1 MIVDAA
7 SGALIDDRKARRNVF
22 VLATAGAL
30 GGAVPPISFAISA
43 IAAYNFLGDK
53 KSLATLPITAFVVGT
68 ACGTVP
74 AALLMRKV
82 GRRAGFVTGM
92 LISFLGVVL
101 SAAAMVV
108 SGFVLLCVG
117 SFFVGFAQAFLQ
129 QFRFAAADTASPAFR
144 PRAISLVMAGGI
156 VAAILGPQT
165 VIYAADLIESAPYAG
180 AFLGA
185 AVLTLLGAMALLF
198 LDIPHVQAKSG
209 VSTGRPIGEIARQP
223 AFLVAVACAASSFAM
238 MSFVMTAAP
247 LAMVMNDHHRDS
259 AVLGIQWHVLAMFG
273 PSFFTGALIARF
285 GAERIIALGLTLLIG
300 CSLVALSGTSVGHF
314 WLALILLG
322 IGWNFGFIGAT
333 ALVTDCY
340 RPSERAKVQALNDF
354 LVFGTTATASLLA
367 GILQQAAGWNALNWF
382 ALPLMAL
389 PIMAV
394 LWLRLRPGAMA
405 A

>member
-1 MIVDAA
+1 MIVEAA
-7 SGALIDDRKARRNVF
+7 PAALTDDRKARRNVF

-30 GGAVPPISFAISA
+30 GGAAPPISFAISA
-43 IAAYNFLGDK
+43 LAAYNFLGDK

-82 GRRAGFVTGM
+82 GRRAGFITGM
-92 LISFLGVVL
+92 LISFLGVIL
-101 SAAAMVV
+101 SAAAMFT

-117 SFFVGFAQAFLQ
+117 SLLVGFAQAFLQ

-156 VAAILGPQT
+156 VAAVLGPQT

-185 AVLTLLGAMALLF
+185 AVLTLLGAIALLF

-247 LAMVMNDHHRDS
+247 LAMVMHDHHRDS

-273 PSFFTGALIARF
+273 PSFFTGSLIARF

-322 IGWNFGFIGAT
+322 VGWNFGFIGAT
-333 ALVTDCY
+333 ALVTETY
-340 RPSERAKVQALNDF
+340 RPEEKEKVQALNDF
-354 LVFGTTATASLLA
+354 LIFGIVAVASFSSGEVLMFGGWDILNMIVLPVAFGCLA
-367 GILQQAAGWNALNWF
+367 ALFWQ
-382 ALPLMAL
+382 M
-389 PIMAV
+389 
-394 LWLRLRPGAMA
+394 RQRPQPA
-405 A
+405 